1 MTLWNE
7 FKEGLHVCY
16 GYPTQFLDCFEERLK
31 QQEHGSV
38 KDYQA

>member
-1 MTLWNE
+1 MTLWKE

-16 GYPTQFLDCFEERLK
+16 GYPTQFLDYFEELFK
-31 QQEHGSV
+31 LQEHGSV